1 MLNKSRMWLLSLFP
15 SFMAHL
21 VLSAGII
28 ILLSSFVV
36 GLVPIVNAYKIPTL
50 LVGIVI
56 SSYGFWLEGGLAYK
70 QKTDLQIA
78 QLEIQLAKAQAD
90 AATASAKTET
100 VVTHDIQVIHDKG
113 DTIIKYIQGPDVI
126 KYDTTC
132 VIPKEI
138 VAAHNAAATLTTVPA
153 K

>member
-1 MLNKSRMWLLSLFP
+1 MSSLIAN
-15 SFMAHL
+15 S
-21 VLSAGII
+21 VLILGIVA
-28 ILLSSFVV
+28 LLSSFVISV
-36 GLVPIVNAYKIPTL
+36 IPGGSVYKTPVQ
-50 LVGIVI
+50 LVGIIAVA
-56 SSYGFWLEGGLAYK
+56 YGFWLEGGLAYK
-70 QKTDLQIA
+70 QKVDLQIA
-78 QLEIQLAKAQAD
+78 QLEIQLAKAKSD
-90 AATASAKTET
+90 AKDASAKTET